1 MNNLIESICE
11 DNKVRYT
18 RVGDLHYSLQRKDGY
33 ILLRELKIEPFKCVT
48 RPFRTLKLSAVC
60 YCMFSSPEEL
70 FKHLEISSIADED
83 WVISDKANIELEPF
97 ENLYTT
103 IL

>member
-1 MNNLIESICE
+1 MLLINLNTSTIE
-11 DNKVRYT
+11 T
-18 RVGDLHYSLQRKDGY
+18 F
-33 ILLRELKIEPFKCVT
+33 LRLKSF
-48 RPFRTLKLSAVC
+48 
-60 YCMFSSPEEL
+60 

-83 WVISDKANIELEPF
+83 WVISDEANIELEPF

>member
-1 MNNLIESICE
+1 MNNLIETICE

-18 RVGDLHYSLQRKDGY
+18 
-33 ILLRELKIEPFKCVT
+33 
-48 RPFRTLKLSAVC
+48 TLKLSAVC

>member
-1 MNNLIESICE
+1 MKITKFVIHELEIFIILFKE
-11 DNKVRYT
+11 
-18 RVGDLHYSLQRKDGY
+18 KDGY

-83 WVISDKANIELEPF
+83 WVISDEANIELEPF

>member
-1 MNNLIESICE
+1 MLLINLNTS
-11 DNKVRYT
+11 T
-18 RVGDLHYSLQRKDGY
+18 
-33 ILLRELKIEPFKCVT
+33 
-48 RPFRTLKLSAVC
+48 
-60 YCMFSSPEEL
+60 
-70 FKHLEISSIADED
+70 LEISSIADED

>member
-1 MNNLIESICE
+1 
-11 DNKVRYT
+11 
-18 RVGDLHYSLQRKDGY
+18 
-33 ILLRELKIEPFKCVT
+33 
-48 RPFRTLKLSAVC
+48 
-60 YCMFSSPEEL
+60 MFFSPEEL

-83 WVISDKANIELEPF
+83 WVISDEANIELEPF

>member
-1 MNNLIESICE
+1 MMNISQIFEEHGTNI
-11 DNKVRYT
+11 
-18 RVGDLHYSLQRKDGY
+18 
-33 ILLRELKIEPFKCVT
+33 ILLDSDLGTTFDIVKID
-48 RPFRTLKLSAVC
+48 
-60 YCMFSSPEEL
+60 EEL

-83 WVISDKANIELEPF
+83 WVISDEANIELEPF

>member
-11 DNKVRYT
+11 DNQVRYT
-18 RVGDLHYSLQRKDGY
+18 RVKDSHFSVQRKDGY
-33 ILLRELKIEPFKCVT
+33 ILLRELKIEPFKCST

-60 YCMFSSPEEL
+60 YCMFSSPEDF

-83 WVISDKANIELEPF
+83 WVISDETNIKLEPF

>member
-1 MNNLIESICE
+1 MKRFVKITKFVIHELEIFIILFKE
-11 DNKVRYT
+11 
-18 RVGDLHYSLQRKDGY
+18 KDGY

-83 WVISDKANIELEPF
+83 WVISDEANIELEPF

>member
-1 MNNLIESICE
+1 MKITKFVIHELEIFI
-11 DNKVRYT
+11 
-18 RVGDLHYSLQRKDGY
+18 
-33 ILLRELKIEPFKCVT
+33 ILFKEKT
-48 RPFRTLKLSAVC
+48 DTFPFRTLKLSAVC

-83 WVISDKANIELEPF
+83 WVISDEANIELEPF

>member
-1 MNNLIESICE
+1 MNNLIETICE

-18 RVGDLHYSLQRKDGY
+18 RVGDLYYSLQRKD
-33 ILLRELKIEPFKCVT
+33 
-48 RPFRTLKLSAVC
+48 
-60 YCMFSSPEEL
+60 
-70 FKHLEISSIADED
+70 ED
-83 WVISDKANIELEPF
+83 WVISNKANIELEPF